1 MKCVGPSSVC
11 TTMIDGK
18 GAEHTICTQEIF
30 ERKFV
35 QNLLYFG
42 HITCSILTILTQAS
56 IITFVS
62 CYYMYSYSLLKISC
76 IYSGTSING
85 HLE

>member
-30 ERKFV
+30 EKICSKFT
-35 QNLLYFG
+35 LFW
-42 HITCSILTILTQAS
+42 
-56 IITFVS
+56 
-62 CYYMYSYSLLKISC
+62 
-76 IYSGTSING
+76 
-85 HLE
+85 